1 MIMLFRPRPVLSTI
15 QKLHFHTKSKSI
27 VISDHVQNSLL
38 NGEPIVALESTI
50 ITHGMPQPHNLNTAK
65 KVESIIREKVCIMR
79 KEKSMRKGHLF
90 VCLFILLLS
99 KAHLDFLK
107 DSDT

>member
-27 VISDHVQNSLL
+27 VVSDHVQTSLL

-65 KVESIIREKVCIMR
+65 KVESIIREKVCMYYLPWEQNLR
-79 KEKSMRKGHLF
+79 S
-90 VCLFILLLS
+90 S
-99 KAHLDFLK
+99 
-107 DSDT
+107 

>member
-1 MIMLFRPRPVLSTI
+1 MLFRPRPVLSTI

-27 VISDHVQNSLL
+27 VVSDHVQNSLL

-65 KVESIIREKVCIMR
+65 KVESIIREKVCTMKKIY
-79 KEKSMRKGHLF
+79 EDGF
-90 VCLFILLLS
+90 
-99 KAHLDFLK
+99 
-107 DSDT
+107 

>member
-15 QKLHFHTKSKSI
+15 QKLHFHTKAKSI

-38 NGEPIVALESTI
+38 NREPTVALESTI

-65 KVESIIREKVCIMR
+65 KVESIIREKVCMMK
-79 KEKSMRKGHLF
+79 KEKSMRKAF
-90 VCLFILLLS
+90 NFLS
-99 KAHLDFLK
+99 TYRKIA
-107 DSDT
+107 SINARY